1 MEYGPYYSIYQ
12 LARAAEKALPLIDKF
27 QITFFVDESIL
38 YDRKEILCSIQ
49 IGKNLRSIDDKVP
62 TTSHPAIH
70 SAMNRI
76 EYYVEKQVE
85 NDRTANE
92 MISYELYTDLVWLT
106 SSMIILISDVY
117 EKAIEVKIQGKRY
130 NEAVKLLTIE
140 RQTGKYND
148 AHPQKFIES
157 YKEYLNKR
165 IKDFKELIDLDKL
178 DFGIELK
185 EIIESYKL
193 GLEVNIKG
201 RNLLTPLLQ
210 KEYEYLIENLKNT
223 LFIPSYHDIS
233 KDEKEK
239 YFHVYLLGI
248 LEGRLNLYNLKSNK
262 ESGFGRYDICA
273 FPINKN
279 HPGLLIE
286 IKSDN
291 TNVST
296 ALSQIKSNNYINE
309 LRIEGVKEILALAIN
324 FQPKDISTDFEII
337 YLE

>member
-12 LARAAEKALPLIDKF
+12 LARAAEKILALIDKF
-27 QITFFVDESIL
+27 QRTFFVNRDIP
-38 YDRKEILCSIQ
+38 YDRREILCSIQ
-49 IGKNLRSIDDKVP
+49 IGKRIKSADDKVP
-62 TTSHPAIH
+62 IISHPAIH
-70 SAMNRI
+70 SAINAI
-76 EYYVEKQVE
+76 EFYEEKEVE
-85 NDRTANE
+85 NEANANE
-92 MISYELYTDLVWLT
+92 FISQVLYRDLIWLT
-106 SSMIILISDVY
+106 SSMINLISDVH
-117 EKAIEVKIQGKRY
+117 EKAIEVKIQDKRY
-130 NEAVKLLTIE
+130 NEAIKLLTIE
-140 RQTGKYND
+140 RQTDKYNNTY
-148 AHPQKFIES
+148 PQKFVDR
-157 YKEYLNKR
+157 YREYLNKR
-165 IKDFKELIDLDKL
+165 IKDLKELIELDKL

-193 GLEVNIKG
+193 GLEVNVKG

-210 KEYEYLIENLKNT
+210 KNYDVLIENLKNA

-286 IKSDN
+286 IKSDG
-291 TNVST
+291 TNIST
-296 ALSQIKSNNYINE
+296 ALNQIKSNNYVNE
-309 LRIEGVKEILALAIN
+309 LRIEGVKEVLALAIN
-324 FQPKDISTDFEII
+324 FQLKNIITEFEII
-337 YLE
+337 QL

>member
-1 MEYGPYYSIYQ
+1 MKYGPYYSIYQ
-12 LARAAEKALPLIDKF
+12 LARAAEKILALIDKF
-27 QITFFVDESIL
+27 QITFFVEQNIP
-38 YDRKEILCSIQ
+38 YDKKEILCSIQ
-49 IGKNLRSIDDKVP
+49 IGKSITSIDGKVP

-70 SAMNRI
+70 SAISRI
-76 EYYVEKQVE
+76 EFYEEQEVE
-85 NDRTANE
+85 NDIDTNE
-92 MISYELYTDLVWLT
+92 AISLALYTNLISLT
-106 SSMIILISDVY
+106 SSMIILISDIY

-130 NEAVKLLTIE
+130 NEAIKLLTIE
-140 RQTGKYND
+140 RQTDKYNNT
-148 AHPQKFIES
+148 HPQKFIDK
-157 YKEYLNKR
+157 YREYLNKR
-165 IKDFKELIDLDKL
+165 IKDLKELIDLDKL
-178 DFGIELK
+178 DFGVELK

-193 GLEVNIKG
+193 GLEVNVKG

-210 KEYEYLIENLKNT
+210 KNYEVLIENLKNS
-223 LFIPSYHDIS
+223 LFIPSYHDVG

-286 IKSDN
+286 IKSDG
-291 TNVST
+291 TNVNT
-296 ALSQIKSNNYINE
+296 ALNQIKSNNYVNE

-324 FQPKDISTDFEII
+324 FQPKNIITDFEII
-337 YLE
+337 QLE